1 MKIGLGVAT
10 IAISVIA
17 GIAIKNKAAAQKA
30 IKALEKRA
38 DGLGLAPEVLKTLE
52 TKHFK
57 IEKCGKLHFKAVD
70 RSIKFD
76 WINSYNDYKRKFGI
90 ISVM

>member
-1 MKIGLGVAT
+1 MDENVCINCDYNKMWGGNCEYEQEEKCIYAT
-10 IAISVIA
+10 ARYLTH
-17 GIAIKNKAAAQKA
+17 N
-30 IKALEKRA
+30 ERN
-38 DGLGLAPEVLKTLE
+38 
-52 TKHFK
+52 K

>member
-1 MKIGLGVAT
+1 MVVVVQNFRNT
-10 IAISVIA
+10 
-17 GIAIKNKAAAQKA
+17 
-30 IKALEKRA
+30 
-38 DGLGLAPEVLKTLE
+38 DGKYITFAWDLVN
-52 TKHFK
+52 K

-90 ISVM
+90 ISLM